1 MPTRAGIAS
10 EYDTVASLYNDFKE
24 LPTFKIEWQLAAR
37 GLGDCTGLT
46 VLDLGG
52 GSGLHA
58 RQAVD
63 RGATHVDIVDVSPA
77 MLEEGKSTSAR
88 LGRPDL
94 GFTDY
99 QEVAPEQL
107 DLVKADYNFWELY
120 LEDPFLTCVTARK
133 QE

>member
-1 MPTRAGIAS
+1 M
-10 EYDTVASLYNDFKE
+10 
-24 LPTFKIEWQLAAR
+24 
-37 GLGDCTGLT
+37 
-46 VLDLGG
+46 LDLGG